1 MLIWEV
7 LKKLTV
13 CPYKK
18 FHLFDEDKQREYVIS
33 TDYHIGIEPHYIIYE
48 CFHNG
53 DSIGSTV
60 YGGFDGNI
68 PIHSDDWEEVV
79 EEMTKEDYEEYEY
92 NMWGED

>member
-7 LKKLTV
+7 FKKLTV

-18 FHLFDEDKQREYVIS
+18 FHLLDEDEQREYIIS

-48 CFHNG
+48 CFRNG

-68 PIHSDDWEEVV
+68 PIHSDDWEEVE